1 MNHCMTNILNK
12 IRATVP
18 AVCNYSNQLN
28 FDYKGALKRSRSPS
42 PEAEKSEKQKTVKFS
57 DLEAESKAKVVS
69 VLPKNTEFDIPTAI
83 ETLWIKQR
91 KNENK
96 NIASFEG
103 PAAAWSVTDVS
114 G

>member
-1 MNHCMTNILNK
+1 MIHCMTNIHTK
-12 IRATVP
+12 IRTTVP
-18 AVCNYSNQLN
+18 TVCNYQHQLN
-28 FDYKGALKRSRSPS
+28 VDYKGSLKRSRSPS
-42 PEAEKSEKQKTVKFS
+42 PEDEKPKTVKFS
-57 DLEAESKAKVVS
+57 DLEAESKAKINS
-69 VLPKNTEFDIPTAI
+69 TLPKNTEFDIPTAI

-103 PAAAWSVTDVS
+103 PAAAWSVTDVR